1 MNSANKTWIWK
12 SKIAEL
18 QKWFPMMPN
27 SNSFPGNWTSKI
39 HFLSFARAFRWVVN
53 PSTNFFKHK
62 NDSKNLSYFRNPG
75 TRVFKL
81 LRAAEETRSNCISG
95 LRASFEYFFRK
106 YVVILDGRT
115 SFKGTFRTWK
125 YHFQQF
131 WTDWTIVQWN
141 VTDQKPNRLGY
152 FGTVQILMEYL
163 WFIDYDSYII
173 WVIFYKSGSC

>member
-1 MNSANKTWIWK
+1 
-12 SKIAEL
+12 
-18 QKWFPMMPN
+18 MPN

-39 HFLSFARAFRWVVN
+39 HFLSFAWAFRWVVIE
-53 PSTNFFKHK
+53 FFKHK

-106 YVVILDGRT
+106 YVVILDGVLQGRT

-152 FGTVQILMEYL
+152 FGSVYFKNSMSHTLWIISYESYGMTHISQDLVRHIDCVQI
-163 WFIDYDSYII
+163 
-173 WVIFYKSGSC
+173 